1 MNGTKVAYRY
11 AKSLLEVA
19 QEQKNLDKVY
29 DDMKLISGTL
39 EENPDFAEYVSSPVV
54 KTADKIEIAKKIFSK
69 KIEPLSL
76 NFLDLIANNGREE
89 VFQEIVKRFINLY
102 DEVRGVEVARVI
114 SAVKLDKKILS
125 RIQKHV
131 AALTGKDI
139 EIVEEINED
148 IIGGYI
154 LKIGDYQYDASVLYN
169 VQKLQREFKENLYDP
184 KL

>member
-1 MNGTKVAYRY
+1 MNGSKVAYRY

-29 DDMKLISGTL
+29 NDMLLVSKTL
-39 EENPDFAEYVSSPVV
+39 KENPDFAEYVSSPVV
-54 KTADKIEIAKKIFSK
+54 KTANKIEIAKKLFEK
-69 KIEPLSL
+69 KIETLSL
-76 NFLDLIANNGREE
+76 DFLILIANNGREE
-89 VFQEIVKRFINLY
+89 VYQKIVKRFIHLY
-102 DEVRGVEVARVI
+102 DEVKGVEVAKVI
-114 SAVKLDKKILS
+114 SAVKIDKKLLS

-131 AALTGKDI
+131 SALTGKDI
-139 EIVEEINED
+139 EIVEEINEE

-184 KL
+184 KF